1 MGAKGAGRASGA
13 TVYPSRPLKGLPW
26 KDGGRTRRFI
36 IDIINRPMAVAAALF
51 VVVTVNAFLYF
62 GYYAPPVPTVQPAN
76 TTTLPGESTGLM
88 TTPERTS
95 EEQKE
100 EQRPQETTLET
111 IPSRGATTT
120 APTSASASAS
130 AFP

>member
-1 MGAKGAGRASGA
+1 
-13 TVYPSRPLKGLPW
+13 
-26 KDGGRTRRFI
+26 
-36 IDIINRPMAVAAALF
+36 MAVAAALF

-76 TTTLPGESTGLM
+76 STPLPGESTGLL

-100 EQRPQETTLET
+100 EQRLQETTRET
-111 IPSRGATTT
+111 IPDRGSATTAT
-120 APTSASASAS
+120 SSATSSASAPAS
-130 AFP
+130 PP